1 MVWEEDMQMKAGQ
14 LLNELKLLAEKLGI
28 EVSEQNFR
36 KTGISVKSGF
46 CKVKGNDH
54 FLIDKHLKPSKKVE
68 VLAEY
73 LAQLPLE
80 SVFMVPAL
88 REFLEQYKE
97 KVIPADDADTAPPE
111 PSPSHIHNE
120 D

>member
-1 MVWEEDMQMKAGQ
+1 MKADQ

-36 KTGISVKSGF
+36 TTGIAVKSGY

-54 FLIDKHLKPSKKVE
+54 FFIDKHIKLSKKVE

-73 LAQLPLE
+73 LAQLPLDT
-80 SVFMVPAL
+80 VFIVPAL
-88 REFLEQYKE
+88 REYLEQYKD
-97 KVIPADDADTAPPE
+97 KITPAESDSGAVPE
-111 PSPSHIHNE
+111 SSVSDISQQ
-120 D
+120 